1 MEFVFLGTGAGVP
14 SKGRNVSSLVLQ
26 LLEERGVSWMFDC
39 GEATQHQ
46 ILYTSIKPRRLEKIF
61 ITHLHGD
68 HIFGLPGLLGSRSFQ
83 GGVTSLTV
91 YGPKGIRD
99 FIEVS
104 LSVSKTHIKY
114 ELVIEEIE
122 EGIVFEDD
130 MFRVE
135 AARLV
140 HGVESFGYRIV
151 EKDIA
156 GPLLVEKLHKVGV
169 KPGPIFKQLK
179 AGETVTLEDGRI
191 IHGKEF
197 IGSPQKGRILAVL
210 GDTRY
215 CKAAVSLAEQ
225 ADVLVH
231 EATFAAEDE
240 VQAYDYYHSTT
251 HQAAKVAKQAEAKQL
266 ILTHI
271 SSRYQGADSEALLK
285 EAREIFPNTYIA
297 EDLKRFSVSKEKDD
311 S

>member
-1 MEFVFLGTGAGVP
+1 LELVFLGTGAGVP

-26 LLEERGVSWMFDC
+26 LLDERGASWMFDC

-46 ILYTSIKPRRLEKIF
+46 ILYTSVRPRRLEKIF

-83 GGVTSLTV
+83 GGDTPLTV

-104 LSVSKTHIKY
+104 LSVSKTHVKY
-114 ELVIEEIE
+114 PLLIEEIE
-122 EGIVFEDD
+122 EGVVFEDD
-130 MFRVE
+130 TFRVE
-135 AARLV
+135 AARLI
-140 HGVESFGYRIV
+140 HGIESFGYRIT
-151 EKDIA
+151 EKDIP
-156 GPLLVEKLHKVGV
+156 GPLLVDKLLEIGV
-169 KPGPIFKQLK
+169 KPGPIFKRLK
-179 AGETVTLEDGRI
+179 EGETVTLEDGRI
-191 IHGKEF
+191 IDGKEF
-197 IGSPQKGRILAVL
+197 VGAPQKGRVLAVL

-215 CKAAVSLAEQ
+215 CEAAVSLAKQ

-240 VQAYDYYHSTT
+240 AQAYDYYHSTT
-251 HQAAKVAKQAEAKQL
+251 YQAAKTAKQAGAKKL

-271 SSRYQGADSEALLK
+271 SSRYQGEDCEVLLK
-285 EAREIFPNTYIA
+285 EARTVFPNTYMA
-297 EDLKRFSVSKEKDD
+297 EDLKRFTVSRA
-311 S
+311 

>member
-1 MEFVFLGTGAGVP
+1 MELVFLGTGAGVP

-26 LLEERGVSWMFDC
+26 LLDERGASWMFDC

-46 ILYTSIKPRRLEKIF
+46 ILYTSVRPRRLEKIF

-83 GGVTSLTV
+83 GGDTPLTV

-104 LSVSKTHIKY
+104 LSVSKTHVKY
-114 ELVIEEIE
+114 PLLIEEIE
-122 EGIVFEDD
+122 EGVVFEDD
-130 MFRVE
+130 TFRVE
-135 AARLV
+135 AARLI
-140 HGVESFGYRIV
+140 HGIESFGYRIT
-151 EKDIA
+151 EKDIP
-156 GPLLVEKLHKVGV
+156 GPLLVDKLLEIGV
-169 KPGPIFKQLK
+169 KPGPIFKRLK
-179 AGETVTLEDGRI
+179 EGETVTLEDGRI
-191 IHGKEF
+191 IDGKEF
-197 IGSPQKGRILAVL
+197 VGAPQKGRVLAVL

-215 CKAAVSLAEQ
+215 CEAAVSLAKQ

-240 VQAYDYYHSTT
+240 AQAYDYYHSTT
-251 HQAAKVAKQAEAKQL
+251 YQAAKTAKQAGAKKL

-271 SSRYQGADSEALLK
+271 SSRYQGEDCEVLLK
-285 EAREIFPNTYIA
+285 EARTVFPNTYMA
-297 EDLKRFSVSKEKDD
+297 EDLKRFTVSRA
-311 S
+311 